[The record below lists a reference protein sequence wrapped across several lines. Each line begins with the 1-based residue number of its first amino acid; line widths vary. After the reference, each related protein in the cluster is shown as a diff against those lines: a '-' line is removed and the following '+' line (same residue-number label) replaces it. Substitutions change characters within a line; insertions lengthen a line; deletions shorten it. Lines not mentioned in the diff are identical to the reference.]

1 MKVNFVQVFLG
12 AATGI
17 ALLPGIILIVTPQT
31 VMGIYGFQLD
41 TAGTFAARIQGIVLV
56 GLAVIYWF
64 ARDASEQPLQAAVLI
79 AGLLINAVTT
89 VIVLL
94 SVVNGTI
101 NAAGWPAA
109 LLHGALTLGFAYA
122 LYIRRR

>member
-1 MKVNFVQVFLG
+1 MNSNLTRSLLAV
-12 AATGI
+12 ATAI
-17 ALLPGIILIVTPQT
+17 AVLPGIILVISPQT
-31 VMGIYGFQLD
+31 VLGIYGFQLD
-41 TAGTFAARIQGIVLV
+41 NAGAFAARMQGILLV
-56 GLAVIYWF
+56 GLAVVYWF
-64 ARDASEQPLQAAVLI
+64 ARNAAEQPLQTTVLI